1 MTDSTEPRVAVIV
14 VAAGSGTRLG
24 APTPK
29 AFVPVGGVTLL
40 GRALH
45 SVLGMSEHAQVIIVA
60 PSEFV
65 DDARVIAGDV
75 AGAAAASVTV
85 VAGGE
90 TRQQSVLAG
99 LGLVQ
104 DSAQVVLVHDAAR
117 ALTPSALFERVIA
130 EVDARGHG
138 VVPGLPVSDT
148 VKRVDAHDDIV
159 ETVDRSAL
167 SAVQTPQGFPK
178 DDLVEAYARALDEAT
193 DDAAL
198 VSASGRPVSVIRGDP
213 LAFKITTP
221 WDLRRAEELVSRRD
235 DSPRIGV
242 GTDTHGFDPGAEL
255 WLAGLHWPGEAGLAG
270 HSDGDAVSHA
280 ITDALL
286 SAAGLGDIGG
296 IFGTDDPRFQGAH
309 GEVFVR
315 EARRLV
321 ENAGFRVGN
330 VAVQV
335 IGNRPRFSARRH
347 EAEALL
353 SEFVGAPVSISATTT
368 DGLGFTGRGEG
379 LAVIAT
385 ALLLHNA

>member
-1 MTDSTEPRVAVIV
+1 MSEPAQVIV
-14 VAAGSGTRLG
+14 VAPAEL
-24 APTPK
+24 
-29 AFVPVGGVTLL
+29 VG
-40 GRALH
+40 
-45 SVLGMSEHAQVIIVA
+45 
-60 PSEFV
+60 
-65 DDARVIAGDV
+65 DAEVIAGDV
-75 AGAAAASVTV
+75 AGVASASVTV

-90 TRQQSVLAG
+90 TRQESVRAG
-99 LGLVQ
+99 LAVVG
-104 DSAQVVLVHDAAR
+104 DAAQVVLVHDAAR
-117 ALTPSALFERVIA
+117 ALTPSALFERVVA

-148 VKRVDAHDDIV
+148 VKRVDARHDIV

-178 DDLVEAYARALDEAT
+178 SDLLEAYARATDEAT

-198 VSASGRPVSVIRGDP
+198 VSASGYRVSVVAGDP
-213 LAFKITTP
+213 MAFKITTP

-235 DSPRIGV
+235 DGPRVGV
-242 GTDTHGFDPGAEL
+242 GTDTHAFDSESEL
-255 WLAGLHWPGEAGLAG
+255 WLAGLLWPGENGLAG

-286 SAAGLGDIGG
+286 SAAGLGDIGST
-296 IFGTDDPRFQGAH
+296 FGTDDPRFEGAH
-309 GEVFVR
+309 GDVFVR

-321 ENAGFRVGN
+321 EDAGFRVGN

-335 IGNRPRFSARRH
+335 IGNRPRFAARRL

-379 LAVIAT
+379 VAVIAT
-385 ALLLHNA
+385 ALLLHNL